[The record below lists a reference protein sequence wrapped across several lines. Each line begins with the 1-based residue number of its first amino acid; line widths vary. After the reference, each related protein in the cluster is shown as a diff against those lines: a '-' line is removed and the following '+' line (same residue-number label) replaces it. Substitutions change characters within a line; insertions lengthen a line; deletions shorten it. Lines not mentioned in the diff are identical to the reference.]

1 MLVVNDG
8 LDALFLGSF
17 LFGLLFSAMSLLLGG
32 IHVGHPHVHSTR
44 LHLGGGH
51 HDGDVGPLNSAT
63 ILAFIAWFG
72 GVGYLVRNG
81 LGTYA
86 LVSVLLGVVG
96 GVIGASALGWFLLK
110 VMLPAE
116 RVLDPSD
123 FRLPGTLARVTSSIR
138 ADGIGEIVYEQAG
151 VRQVSAARSLDG
163 LPLPR
168 GTEVVILQCERGI
181 AAVQPWAVLVGEE
194 GQDVLGETRNAGPP
208 PAVRLAN

>member
-32 IHVGHPHVHSTR
+32 IHVGHPHVPSTR

-168 GTEVVILQCERGI
+168 GTEVVILRCERGI
-181 AAVQPWAVLVGEE
+181 AAVQP
-194 GQDVLGETRNAGPP
+194 
-208 PAVRLAN
+208 